1 MSRIGRKPIPIPHGV
16 KVAVQGQKV
25 NVEGPKGKL
34 SVDVRPEI
42 LEAQSHYM
50 IGHRGKEFEVLF
62 ASLQSKLKQAFLT
75 QNRVYVLG
83 SSGTGFWEAACRNG
97 IRDDQKVLHL
107 VGGAFS

>member
-1 MSRIGRKPIPIPHGV
+1 MSKSHPRLMIT
-16 KVAVQGQKV
+16 
-25 NVEGPKGKL
+25 GP
-34 SVDVRPEI
+34 VDVRPEI

-83 SSGTGFWEAACRNG
+83 FGKPPAAMGFGMTKKYCT
-97 IRDDQKVLHL
+97 
-107 VGGAFS
+107 